1 MMQKPERR
9 AAEPMLIKR
18 YADQR
23 LYNTATLTYATPE
36 ELRALARKGRRLI
49 VRDARSGDDITD
61 EILARPH

>member
-1 MMQKPERR
+1 
-9 AAEPMLIKR
+9 
-18 YADQR
+18 
-23 LYNTATLTYATPE
+23 LTYATPE